1 MEFLIRGIKRSRTI
15 YLLIFLIMMALLAI
29 FGNSFGVLFVIANCS
44 VLFLILVLFKKAK
57 ISGNRKFKVVSQI
70 IVAMYSVFLISFFLI
85 ESIIILEAKASN
97 KDDFKNVDFVII
109 LGAGLHGDIPSKT
122 LETRLEA
129 GKQFLLKNKNLPV
142 IVSGGQGEGETISEA
157 KAMGKYLTDKGIAEN
172 RIYYES
178 ESTTTYENL
187 KFSKQIIKQLGVA
200 EPTVLIITNDYHI
213 VRAKMIGKELGLES
227 YGLGGKSPML
237 VRINYFIREYFGIV
251 KTIINQYL

>member
-1 MEFLIRGIKRSRTI
+1 MEFLIRGIKQSKTI
-15 YLLIFLIMMALLAI
+15 YLLIFLIMMALLAV
-29 FGNSFGVLFVIANCS
+29 FGNSFGVLFVIGNFS
-44 VLFLILVLFKKAK
+44 VLFLILTFLKKAK
-57 ISGNRKFKVVSQI
+57 ISGNRMFKVISQI
-70 IVAMYSVFLISFFLI
+70 TAVIYSIFLISFFII
-85 ESIIILEAKASN
+85 ESFIILEAKAS
-97 KDDFKNVDFVII
+97 KKVDSKNIDFVII

-157 KAMGKYLTDKGIAEN
+157 KAMGRYLTNKGIAEN

-187 KFSKQIIKQLGVA
+187 KFSKQIIKQLGVT
-200 EPTVLIITNDYHI
+200 EPTVLIVTNDYHI

-227 YGLGGKSPML
+227 FGLGGKSPIL

>member
-1 MEFLIRGIKRSRTI
+1 MEFLRGIKKSRII
-15 YLLIFLIMMALLAI
+15 YLLIFLIILALLAS

-44 VLFLILVLFKKAK
+44 VLFLILVLFNKAK
-57 ISGNRKFKVVSQI
+57 ISGNRKFKVVSQLF
-70 IVAMYSVFLISFFLI
+70 VAMYSVFLISFFLI

-97 KDDFKNVDFVII
+97 KENFKNVDFVII

-157 KAMGKYLTDKGIAEN
+157 EAMGRYLTNKGIEEN
-172 RIYYES
+172 RIYLES
-178 ESTTTYENL
+178 KSTTTYENL
-187 KFSKQIIKQLGVA
+187 KFSKQIMKQIGVKD
-200 EPTVLIITNDYHI
+200 PSVLIVTSDYHI
-213 VRAKMIGKELGLES
+213 VRAKLIGKELGLES
-227 YGLGGKSPML
+227 YGLGGESPLL